1 MVRLGL
7 SDETVK
13 ERESQK
19 NGKLMIWRFDEFGKL
34 VQWLVDKRQVDEMV
48 S

>member
-1 MVRLGL
+1 MKQLIMK
-7 SDETVK
+7 EKVK
-13 ERESQK
+13 K

-34 VQWLVDKRQVDEMV
+34 VQWLVAKRQVDEMV